1 MWLTVFKRLIND
13 YFRADISKQS
23 KDIESLRKK
32 IISLDSVKQGLE
44 KDKERFKQDLYKKN
58 KVQYIF

>member
-1 MWLTVFKRLIND
+1 MINNFNWLIND